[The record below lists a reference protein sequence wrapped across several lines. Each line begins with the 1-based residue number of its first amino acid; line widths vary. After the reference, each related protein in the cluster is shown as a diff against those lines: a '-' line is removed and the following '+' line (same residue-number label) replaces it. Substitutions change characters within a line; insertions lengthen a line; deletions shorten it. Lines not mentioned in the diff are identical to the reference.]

1 MASFTAGLSSAAP
14 PRHAPRTTI
23 QLLLMEP
30 SETSPAVTTL
40 DSLKDD
46 NIEDILLRLPSPAS
60 LARAALAS
68 RRWRGIASS
77 PRFLRRFRELH
88 PWSSVLGL
96 FVTHADLDQL
106 PIFHPAAAVRSDADL
121 AAAARRAD
129 FLLTRLEHDPAWRL
143 RDFRNGRL
151 LLCRGD
157 SLSVYDPVSVSH
169 RHVAVPRPRNEAL
182 PEPEY
187 ISDCLLDLDGHGD
200 GECGAPCFRV
210 VTVQRERDG
219 QRMRAMEYGSR
230 AAGWRVHPWVDVDGI
245 GIGIDVP
252 AKRMRRPMHAAA
264 AGLIFWKYDMNSSL
278 LLDTSTMAFSIVP
291 LPVPRTRVYAIGDTD
306 AGACCL
312 LNIVGATM
320 LQVWLLKKKNGVG
333 GGRAWELEK
342 QSQIGELA
350 NLNRRFSVHMV
361 SAGLAIVY
369 CVSSKYSHI
378 VIDLKDLSLK
388 DKFRCHRCMAFPFQM
403 PWPPAGLVATPTCER
418 STPQP
423 YACKAAAS
431 QHEAPSSSRKRTSND
446 EMASGKETMEPCI
459 STASFKNE
467 SPEKKFC
474 YEIGPPS

>member
-1 MASFTAGLSSAAP
+1 
-14 PRHAPRTTI
+14 
-23 QLLLMEP
+23 MEP
-30 SETSPAVTTL
+30 SEASPTVTTL

-60 LARAALAS
+60 LARAALTS

-88 PWSSVLGL
+88 PWSPVLGL

-106 PIFHPAAAVRSDADL
+106 PIFHPTAAVRSDPDL
-121 AAAARRAD
+121 AAAARGGD

-151 LLCRGD
+151 LLCRGE

-182 PEPEY
+182 PEPEC

-200 GECGAPCFRV
+200 GEGGAPCCFRV

-219 QRMRAMEYGSR
+219 QRMRAMEYGSC
-230 AAGWRVHPWVDVDGI
+230 AAGWRIHPWADVD

-252 AKRMRRPMHAAA
+252 AKRMRRPMHATA
-264 AGLIFWKYDMNSSL
+264 AGLIFWRYDLNSSL

-291 LPVPRTRVYAIGDTD
+291 LPVSRTRVYAIGDTD

-312 LNIVGATM
+312 LNIVSATM
-320 LQVWLLKKKNGVG
+320 LQVWLLKKKGSG
-333 GGRAWELEK
+333 DGLAWEFEK

-350 NLNRRFSVHMV
+350 SLNRSFSVHMV

-378 VIDLKDLSLK
+378 VIDLKDPSLQ
-388 DKFRCHRCMAFPFQM
+388 DKFRCHRYMAFPFQM
-403 PWPPAGLVATPTCER
+403 PWPPTGLVATSTCER

-423 YACKAAAS
+423 YACRDAAS
-431 QHEAPSSSRKRTSND
+431 QHEAPSSSRKRTNND
-446 EMASGKETMEPCI
+446 EVASGKETMEPCI
-459 STASFKNE
+459 SIASFKNE

>member
-1 MASFTAGLSSAAP
+1 MATSAAGGSSAAP
-14 PRHAPRTTI
+14 PRSTA
-23 QLLLMEP
+23 LLMEP

-46 NIEDILLRLPSPAS
+46 SIEAILLRLPSPAS

-88 PWSSVLGL
+88 PWSPVLGL

-106 PIFHPAAAVRSDADL
+106 PVFYPAAAVRSDPDL
-121 AAAARRAD
+121 AAAARGGD
-129 FLLTRLEHDPAWRL
+129 FLLTRLAHDPAWRL
-143 RDFRNGRL
+143 RDFHNGRL

-157 SLSVYDPVSVSH
+157 SLSVYNPVSISH
-169 RHVAVPRPRNEAL
+169 RHVAVPRPPNEAL

-187 ISDCLLDLDGHGD
+187 ISDCLLDLDGHVD
-200 GECGAPCFRV
+200 GEGGAPCCFRV

-219 QRMRAMEYGSR
+219 QRMRTMEYGSCP
-230 AAGWRVHPWVDVDGI
+230 AAGWRIHPWVDVDGI
-245 GIGIDVP
+245 DIGVDVP
-252 AKRMRRPMHAAA
+252 AKRMRRPMHSAA
-264 AGLIFWKYDMNSSL
+264 AGLIFWRYDLNSSL
-278 LLDTSTMAFSIVP
+278 LLDTSTMVFSIVP
-291 LPVPRTRVYAIGDTD
+291 LPAPHPRVYAIADTD

-320 LQVWLLKKKNGVG
+320 LQVWVLKKKGGG

-342 QSQIGELA
+342 KSQIGELA
-350 NLNRRFSVHMV
+350 SLNRSFDVHMV
-361 SAGLAIVY
+361 CAGLAIVY
-369 CVSSKYSHI
+369 CASSKYSHI

-403 PWPPAGLVATPTCER
+403 PWPPAGLAASSTCEG

-423 YACKAAAS
+423 YACRDAAS

-446 EMASGKETMEPCI
+446 EMASGKETMEH
-459 STASFKNE
+459 E
-467 SPEKKFC
+467 SSEKKFC